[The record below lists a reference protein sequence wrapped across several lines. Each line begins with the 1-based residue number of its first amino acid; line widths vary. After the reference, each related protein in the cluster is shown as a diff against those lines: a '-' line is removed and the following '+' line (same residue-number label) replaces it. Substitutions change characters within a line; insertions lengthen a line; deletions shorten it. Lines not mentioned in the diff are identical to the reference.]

1 MQEKSPILNR
11 PLRVLHIISG
21 DLWAGAESQA
31 FTLLKHLHSSTT
43 LHVVLMNDGELSRR
57 LQSLDI
63 PVTIISESEF
73 SSIQILTKLIKII
86 RQFKPDVLHTHRQK
100 ENILGNAAN
109 LISSLPFGKRA
120 ASVRTSHGAPEFAPK
135 GKQKIQVWLDNWVGK
150 YLQQGVIAVS
160 SELAIKL
167 GKIFP
172 SDKIHVIHNGVD
184 TTELHAQK
192 NVADFRMQDPKSL
205 HIGIIGRIE
214 PVKRIDIFIVMA
226 SLLLKDKTSS
236 LSLKF
241 HIIGDGSLRSAM
253 EEKVSALDLSD
264 YIHFHGHRTDM
275 AACIYSLDAIVMC
288 SDHEGTPMT
297 ALEAL
302 ALGTPLIANSV
313 GGLNEILEHLANFLV
328 SPNIPDEYARKI
340 HEALKEN
347 VAVSLDKKF
356 TATANAQ
363 LTLSTYQNLSGRQ

>member
-11 PLRVLHIISG
+11 PLRILHIISG

-31 FTLLKHLHSSTT
+31 FTLLKHLHRSTT

-73 SSIQILTKLIKII
+73 SSTQILTKLIKII
-86 RQFKPDVLHTHRQK
+86 RQFKPNVLHTHRQK
-100 ENILGNAAN
+100 ENILGNVAN

-150 YLQQGVIAVS
+150 YLQQAVIAVS
-160 SELAIKL
+160 ADLAIKL
-167 GKIFP
+167 KAIFP
-172 SDKIHVIHNGVD
+172 AEKIHIVHNGVD
-184 TTELHAQK
+184 VNELRST
-192 NVADFRMQDPKSL
+192 VAETDFRQREPNHI

-214 PVKRIDIFIVMA
+214 SVKRIDIFIEMA
-226 SLLLKDKTSS
+226 SQLLNDPTIVNP
-236 LSLKF
+236 LSF
-241 HIIGDGSLRSAM
+241 QIIGDGSLRLEM
-253 EEKVSALDLSD
+253 EKKVGDLGLGKS
-264 YIHFHGHRTDM
+264 IFFLGHRADI
-275 AACIYSLDAIVMC
+275 AACISSLDSIVMC

-302 ALGTPLIANSV
+302 ALGTPLIAHEV
-313 GGLNEILEHLANFLV
+313 GGLIEILKDNSMLLV
-328 SPNIPDEYARKI
+328 SDHSGAGYAATLRPITQGQKI
-340 HEALKEN
+340 N
-347 VAVSLDKKF
+347 VSLNAIFSAEQNKKN
-356 TATANAQ
+356 TLQ
-363 LTLSTYQNLSGRQ
+363 LYKALMN